1 MGWFGSKEVKKI
13 RKKIRRGGGTEIYEG
28 TNKQICELI
37 GISENDIYEDE
48 INSIV
53 SSLNEGDVIHFVM
66 EITLLTIDHV
76 VDSNIMEEWDGEGD
90 LDKFEKIV
98 EKATIN
104 EGEKYVGSGL
114 VGALDDRLL
123 IIMNDGKDK
132 FDFAYNELNGISS
145 YENSYLLG
153 QYIGID
159 KKNKEKDWTG
169 NIYFEKTK
177 GPSRKSKEMWRNFN
191 DWFPSHLKNLEQR
204 KERKEREQGQ
214 KEKESQQ
221 KERRRKEKYERR
233 KEKSERLRKEQVE
246 KEKEQREK
254 EEKRKQRKIAYALDK
269 EEHLDYDGAIEI
281 YEEIGDKKSA
291 KRIRSKVKEEGKV
304 KVDQTVVHGDYV
316 DDRDTI
322 VKDSV
327 INRSNVGTD
336 GNDKFAK
343 LDRLAE
349 MKEKGLIDDAEFKQM
364 KKEILG
370 K

>member
-1 MGWFGSKEVKKI
+1 MGWFGSKEI
-13 RKKIRRGGGTEIYEG
+13 KKIRRGGGTEIYEG

-48 INSIV
+48 INSII

-66 EITLLTIDHV
+66 EITLLIIDNV
-76 VDSNIMEEWDGEGD
+76 VDPNILLELDVGDRD
-90 LDKFEKIV
+90 LDKFETFM

-104 EGEKYVGSGL
+104 EGEKYDGSGL
-114 VGALDDRLL
+114 VGALNDRLL
-123 IIMNDGKDK
+123 IVMNGGKDK

-145 YENSYLLG
+145 YQNSSLLG
-153 QYIGID
+153 QYIKID
-159 KKNKEKDWTG
+159 RKNKGKDWTG
-169 NIYFEKTK
+169 NIYLEKSK
-177 GPSRKSKEMWRNFN
+177 GPARKSKEMWNGFN
-191 DWFPSHLKNLEQR
+191 EWFPSHLKNLEQR
-204 KERKEREQGQ
+204 KVREEREQEQ
-214 KEKESQQ
+214 KEKDNQQ

-233 KEKSERLRKEQVE
+233 KERSERRRKEQEE
-246 KEKEQREK
+246 KEKKQREK
-254 EEKRKQRKIAYALDK
+254 EEKRIQRKIARAQDK
-269 EEHLDYDGAIEI
+269 EEHLDYDGAVEI

-291 KRIRSKVKEEGKV
+291 KRVRKLKTEEGKV

-327 INRSNVGTD
+327 VNKSNISG
-336 GNDKFAK
+336 GGSSKMQELK
-343 LDRLAE
+343 ELKE
-349 MKEKGLIDDAEFKQM
+349 MFDSGFISKEEMEDM

>member
-1 MGWFGSKEVKKI
+1 MGWFGSKEV
-13 RKKIRRGGGTEIYEG
+13 KKIRRGGGTEIYEG

-37 GISENDIYEDE
+37 GISGNDIYEDE
-48 INSIV
+48 INSII

-66 EITLLTIDHV
+66 EITLLSIDNV
-76 VDSNIMEEWDGEGD
+76 VDPNIMEEWEGSGG
-90 LDKFEKIV
+90 LDQFETIM

-104 EGEKYVGSGL
+104 KGERYDGSGL

-123 IIMNDGKDK
+123 IVMNGGKDK
-132 FDFAYNELNGISS
+132 FDFAYNEFNGISS
-145 YENSYLLG
+145 YDNSYLGG
-153 QYIGID
+153 QYIKID
-159 KKNKEKDWTG
+159 RKNKGEDWTG

-204 KERKEREQGQ
+204 KERKEREQERKEREQEQ

-221 KERRRKEKYERR
+221 KERRRKEK
-233 KEKSERLRKEQVE
+233 SERLRKERVE

-269 EEHLDYDGAIEI
+269 EEHLDYDGAIKI

-291 KRIRSKVKEEGKV
+291 KRVRKLKTEEGAV
-304 KVDQTVVHGDYV
+304 KIDQTVVHGDYV

-327 INRSNVGTD
+327 INKSNIGTN
-336 GNDKFAK
+336 GEDKFTK
-343 LDRLAE
+343 LKELKE
-349 MKEKGLIDDAEFKQM
+349 MLSEGLIDEDEFKQM